1 MPTWQVLEVGKGP
14 LDKHIVIYALRDLNV
29 GEELQY
35 DYQFALGGEKIECHC
50 GAPTCWGRMN

>member
-1 MPTWQVLEVGKGP
+1 MLEVGKGP